1 MALNY
6 IGGRD
11 DHLEAESSVGA
22 TGSGSMRLGW
32 RVSAGKSLP
41 VWRSRF
47 LSVCLKVDSLVE
59 PHDECDL
66 ALVVTIDRA
75 VDRSRLGLSQP
86 VNLQRSRP
94 AFTMG
99 FLKRILRSGVSDE
112 TLREISQGSFDA
124 LSDEEL
130 QTHMGI
136 NSYGVFDLT
145 DAIRPSYDLQIV
157 PRQGFRFD
165 EYVDEA
171 SGSKTPVIMA
181 AASRHRLMDLFLD
194 LIEPLGSVV
203 DVVLETSH
211 RTQGCHED
219 LYREH
224 IDMPV
229 LKSILLEFE
238 ELLLN
243 DGCTGI
249 AVINPAKRQEVQL
262 DEHKLLI
269 VYGHPLKQYES
280 VLIDGD
286 VYPDKQLQFITE
298 AEHVH
303 SSSERLYDQFNVLRN
318 RLGID
323 GEKYAGAW

>member
-1 MALNY
+1 M
-6 IGGRD
+6 IGR
-11 DHLEAESSVGA
+11 
-22 TGSGSMRLGW
+22 
-32 RVSAGKSLP
+32 
-41 VWRSRF
+41 
-47 LSVCLKVDSLVE
+47 KVDGIG
-59 PHDECDL
+59 
-66 ALVVTIDRA
+66 TA
-75 VDRSRLGLSQP
+75 VSGQHFSGYETG
-86 VNLQRSRP
+86 
-94 AFTMG
+94 FTMG
-99 FLKRILRSGVSDE
+99 FLKRILRGGVTEDSLRSVSD
-112 TLREISQGSFDA
+112 GSFET
-124 LSDEEL
+124 LSDEDL
-130 QTHMGI
+130 QAHMGI
-136 NSYGVFDLT
+136 RSYGAFELT

-157 PRQGFRFD
+157 PRQGFRHD

-181 AASRHRLMDLFLD
+181 SATRDSLIDLFLD

-211 RTQGCHED
+211 RAGGGHED

-238 ELLLN
+238 DLLLH

-249 AVINPAKRQEVQL
+249 AVINPTKRQEVQL

-269 VYGHPLKQYES
+269 AYGQPLKPFES

-286 VYPDKQLQFITE
+286 VYPEEDIRFITE

-303 SSSERLYDQFNVLRN
+303 SSSERMYDQFSILKN
-318 RLGID
+318 RLGMD
-323 GEKYAGAW
+323 GEEFAENGW

>member
-1 MALNY
+1 
-6 IGGRD
+6 
-11 DHLEAESSVGA
+11 
-22 TGSGSMRLGW
+22 
-32 RVSAGKSLP
+32 
-41 VWRSRF
+41 
-47 LSVCLKVDSLVE
+47 
-59 PHDECDL
+59 
-66 ALVVTIDRA
+66 
-75 VDRSRLGLSQP
+75 
-86 VNLQRSRP
+86 
-94 AFTMG
+94 MG
-99 FLKRILRSGVSDE
+99 FLKRILRNGVSDD
-112 TLREISQGSFDA
+112 TLREISKGSFES

-145 DAIRPSYDLQIV
+145 DAIRPSYDLQVV

-171 SGSKTPVIMA
+171 TGSKTPVIMA
-181 AASRHRLMDLFLD
+181 SATRHALMDLFLD
-194 LIEPLGSVV
+194 LIEPLGAVV
-203 DVVLETSH
+203 DVVLESSH
-211 RTQGCHED
+211 KAQGSHED

-238 ELLLN
+238 DVLLN

-269 VYGHPLKQYES
+269 MYGNPLAKFQS

-286 VYPDKQLQFITE
+286 VYPDKDIRFITE

-303 SSSERLYDQFNVLRN
+303 SSSERMYDQFNVLRS

-323 GEKYAGAW
+323 GEKFAGTW